1 MISVELEQR
10 LALFYAHTDAMED
23 WENVLG
29 DALVDIIWENNDK
42 LTDDELFEY
51 GKEVIVKYRKTE
63 SGIAENAQR
72 CHF

>member
-29 DALVDIIWENNDK
+29 DALVDIIWENDDK

-51 GKEVIVKYRKTE
+51 GKEVILKYLGKCRGDKLP
-63 SGIAENAQR
+63 
-72 CHF
+72 